1 MKSPI
6 HFKSPVLFYA
16 LLLFL
21 SILAGPILHAQDI
34 GLGAVVGQEL
44 EEDILGADLYAETN
58 PKEDNLWEQQ
68 AADLGI
74 PIVSYY
80 RMKGVDKGF
89 YPVITVLESSRGV
102 SKLYKRLHRN
112 GLDVISFVHPEDEK
126 LYLCNSR
133 FESGEEALLAARTVI
148 EGGKNTVVELLV
160 VENEPIDPA
169 EPFNLEPK
177 RAASPTSNIPENT
190 ADNSEIKSAPN
201 AIIKKAD
208 QYFERMWYADAAELY
223 ELGLERNPEISSPE
237 IIERVADAH
246 YFNSDMERANFWY
259 EKLYEG
265 AGQDLSAEY
274 LFKYS
279 QSLKGLGKYGRA
291 RRILKLYDKK
301 VEGSPVGR
309 YRHQEIL
316 EREATLDNILDS
328 EDLFSV
334 KNLQINSEYSDFAP
348 TFYEEDKIVYASSLD
363 SAFFK
368 TRRYKWNEQ
377 PYLDLYV
384 AKMNEESDELNSAVK
399 FSKSINTKYHE
410 AAVAFSPD
418 HNTMYFTRNNFGKK
432 LRRDTQGVN
441 HLKLYRSQKVDGEWS
456 EAEELPFNGEDYST
470 GHPAVSPD
478 GKQLYFVS
486 DRPGSMGETDIFTV
500 DIYEDGTYSI
510 PKNLG
515 TQINTEQKE
524 MFPFFTGTKLYFSSD
539 GHTGLG
545 GLDVFQ
551 AEFDEEEG
559 FQDVQNMGK
568 PINSGKDDFSF
579 IVSEE
584 TQKGYFASNRDGGK
598 GDDDLYS
605 FERLFPEE
613 VNENAIAGVIMD
625 KITGDRLP
633 DAMVELLDENNIK
646 LKEVI
651 SDADGGFVFEDL
663 DSHRKYHLRI
673 QKESY
678 AEKDKFVETEENTLV
693 YTDITMRKLEELVTI
708 EDGIKKLK
716 TENIYFDFDKDTVRE
731 DAALELDKLVAVME
745 EYPSMVIKIAA
756 HTDSR
761 GPKAYNQQLS
771 DRRAKSS
778 RDYLISQ
785 GIDAERIQSAIGYGE
800 SQLLNECDGSV
811 RCAGEKHQL
820 NRRSEFIIVDM

>member
-1 MKSPI
+1 MRSSTHI
-6 HFKSPVLFYA
+6 NRSAIFCA
-16 LLLFL
+16 LLIFL
-21 SILAGPILHAQDI
+21 SVFAGSAVNAQEI
-34 GLGAVVGQEL
+34 GLGVMAGQEL
-44 EEDILGADLYAETN
+44 EEEILDSETAAET
-58 PKEDNLWEQQ
+58 KSDEEDLWVQE
-68 AADLGI
+68 ASDLGI

-80 RMKGVDKGF
+80 RMKGVEKGF
-89 YPVITVLESSRGV
+89 YPVITVLESSGGV
-102 SKLYKRLHRN
+102 SKLYKRLNRN
-112 GLDVISFVHPEDEK
+112 GVDVISFIHPEDEK

-133 FESGEEALLAARTVI
+133 FDSGEEALLAARKVV
-148 EGGKNTVVELLV
+148 EKGKNTIIELLV

-169 EPFNLEPK
+169 EPFTLQTE
-177 RAASPTSNIPENT
+177 SPTSPASSVLENKT
-190 ADNSEIKSAPN
+190 DFSEAKAAPN

-208 QYFERMWYADAAELY
+208 QYFEKMWYADAAELY

-259 EKLYEG
+259 EKLYE
-265 AGQDLSAEY
+265 AADEELSAEY

-301 VEGSPVGR
+301 VEGTPLGR
-309 YRHQEIL
+309 YRQQEVL
-316 EREATLDNILDS
+316 ERETTLDNILDAD
-328 EDLFSV
+328 EMFAV

-363 SAFFK
+363 SAFFA

-432 LRRDTQGVN
+432 LRRDNQGVN
-441 HLKLYRSQKVDGEWS
+441 HLKLYRSQKVNGEWT

-470 GHPAVSPD
+470 GHPAVSPY

-559 FQDVQNMGK
+559 FRDIINMGK

-613 VNENAIAGVIMD
+613 VNENAIAGVITD

-646 LKEVI
+646 LKEVV
-651 SDADGGFVFEDL
+651 SDVDGGFVFEDL
-663 DSHRKYHLRI
+663 DSHTKYHLRI
-673 QKESY
+673 K
-678 AEKDKFVETEENTLV
+678 KDTFADKDQFLETEENNLV
-693 YTDITMRKLEELVTI
+693 YTDVTMSKLEELVTI

-716 TENIYFDFDKDTVRE
+716 TEMIYFDFDKDTVRE
-731 DAALELDKLVAVME
+731 DAALELDKLVAVMQ
-745 EYPSMVIKIAA
+745 EYPSMVIKIAS

-761 GPKAYNQQLS
+761 GPKEYNLNLS
-771 DRRAKSS
+771 DRRAKST

-785 GIDAERIQSAIGYGE
+785 GIDRDRIESAEGFGE

-811 RCAGEKHQL
+811 RCAGDQHQR
-820 NRRSEFIIVDM
+820 NRRSEFIIVNM

>member
-1 MKSPI
+1 MRSSA
-6 HFKSPVLFYA
+6 HFNRSAIFCAMLII
-16 LLLFL
+16 L
-21 SILAGPILHAQDI
+21 SFLAGPAVHAQDI
-34 GLGAVVGQEL
+34 GLGALAGQEL
-44 EEDILGADLYAETN
+44 EDEVLATETSAGTN
-58 PKEDNLWEQQ
+58 PDEEGLWEQQ

-80 RMKGVDKGF
+80 RMKGVEKGF

-102 SKLYKRLHRN
+102 SKLYKRLNRN
-112 GLDVISFVHPEDEK
+112 GLNVISFIHPEDEK

-133 FESGEEALLAARTVI
+133 FDSGEEALLSARRIV
-148 EGGKNTVVELLV
+148 EEGKNTIVELLV
-160 VENEPIDPA
+160 VENEPIDPS
-169 EPFNLEPK
+169 EPYSRQPERSIASTNSTLENKTVNSEPK
-177 RAASPTSNIPENT
+177 A
-190 ADNSEIKSAPN
+190 APN
-201 AIIKKAD
+201 SIIKKAD
-208 QYFERMWYADAAELY
+208 QYFDRMWYADAAELY

-237 IIERVADAH
+237 IMERVADAH
-246 YFNSDMERANFWY
+246 YFNSDMERANYWY
-259 EKLYEG
+259 EKLYE
-265 AGQDLSAEY
+265 AADEDLSAEY
-274 LFKYS
+274 LFKYA

-301 VEGSPVGR
+301 VVGSPVGR
-309 YRHQEIL
+309 YRQQEFL
-316 EREATLDNILDS
+316 EREATLDNILDA
-328 EDLFSV
+328 EEMFAV

-348 TFYEEDKIVYASSLD
+348 SFYEEDKIVYASSLD
-363 SAFFK
+363 SAFFA

-432 LRRDTQGVN
+432 LRRDSQGVN
-441 HLKLYRSQKVDGEWS
+441 HLKLYRSQKVNGEWS

-515 TQINTEQKE
+515 TKINTEQKE

-539 GHTGLG
+539 GHTGIG
-545 GLDVFQ
+545 GLDVFE

-559 FQDVQNMGK
+559 FQDVKNMGK
-568 PINSGKDDFSF
+568 PINSGQDDFSF

-613 VNENAIAGVIMD
+613 VNENAIAGVITD

-651 SDADGGFVFEDL
+651 SDTDGGFVFEDL
-663 DSHRKYHLRI
+663 DSHKKYHLRI
-673 QKESY
+673 QKDLY
-678 AEKDKFVETEENTLV
+678 AEKDKFIETEENNLV
-693 YTDITMRKLEELVTI
+693 YTDITMSKLEELVTV

-716 TENIYFDFDKDTVRE
+716 TEMIYFDFDKDRVRE

-761 GPKAYNQQLS
+761 GPKAYNQKLS
-771 DRRAKSS
+771 DRRAKST

-785 GIDAERIQSAIGYGE
+785 GIDAERIESAIGYGE

-811 RCAGEKHQL
+811 RCAGERHQL